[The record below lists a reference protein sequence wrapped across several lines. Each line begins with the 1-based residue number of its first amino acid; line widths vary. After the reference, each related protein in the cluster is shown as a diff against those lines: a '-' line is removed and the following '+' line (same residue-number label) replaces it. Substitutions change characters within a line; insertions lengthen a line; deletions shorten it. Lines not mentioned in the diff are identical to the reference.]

1 MTAKAYWK
9 SGSAVIDRRYRF
21 RDERLALSPSFRHK
35 KRPMKIYVARNGQHL
50 GQFSV
55 EEVNRKL
62 AEGTLSLTDLGWYE
76 GATGWAPLS
85 SIAGVV
91 LPAAPAMP
99 VPPPPVPSPMP
110 SAPPALPA
118 QGTASA
124 ATSQQPIQS
133 YKGMAVTS
141 WILLGLTA
149 LLSIVPVLGFGAW
162 LLAFIVVPI
171 AFILAIIILT
181 RGGKTQG
188 ILIMV
193 TSLVVLPVFIF
204 VASLTSTLIL
214 GAAVSERE
222 KTQEKQIM
230 ENLHALSN
238 AKAKWV
244 KQTKVPDGTK
254 VTVAGLTAY
263 LDGREIKAIVGEVY
277 DPMPVGR
284 EPIATLPATKS
295 LADHKKG
302 AVLTASGSSPMIE
315 TSSSSDLETD
325 DESPSPAA
333 SPQAL

>member
-1 MTAKAYWK
+1 MQ
-9 SGSAVIDRRYRF
+9 
-21 RDERLALSPSFRHK
+21 
-35 KRPMKIYVARNGQHL
+35 IYVARNGQHL

-85 SIAGVV
+85 SIAGVA

-99 VPPPPVPSPMP
+99 VPPPPAPSPMP
-110 SAPPALPA
+110 SAPPARPA
-118 QGTASA
+118 QITGA
-124 ATSQQPIQS
+124 ATSPQPVQS

-162 LLAFIVVPI
+162 LLACIVVPI
-171 AFILAIIILT
+171 AFILAIVILT

-188 ILIMV
+188 ILILV
-193 TSLVVLPVFIF
+193 TSLVVLPVFIL

-230 ENLHALSN
+230 ENLRALSN

-284 EPIATLPATKS
+284 EPTATLPATKS
-295 LADHKKG
+295 LANHDKG
-302 AVLTASGSSPMIE
+302 AVLSASGSSPRIE

-325 DESPSPAA
+325 ETPSPAA